1 MSKKRAANLQGN
13 VRQRPNGLWECRFYV
28 SEPDG
33 VHRRR
38 VSVYAPSQKEALQKA
53 HEYLVQHSR
62 GLVARPDRR
71 RFEDFAKEVLERH
84 TRGKA
89 ANTRRNYARE
99 LALALEHIGDI
110 PLQKL
115 TPHDLRRMLD
125 GVREAHSPRTV
136 AKVLERVRL
145 VLREAL
151 ALELI
156 HRDPSAAVRLP
167 RASEREKAAQHLE
180 PPQVRLLLE
189 HADTSKSPVMALLLR
204 VLVQLGLRKGEALG
218 LQWRDVDLVG
228 ATLRVERQYTLAGS
242 KAALGPLKTRA
253 ARRVIPIPADLLA
266 RLKARYDGLLAEGYT
281 PRALQGAFVFGLD
294 HPPDVNAPNHFLRR
308 LVGRIQE
315 EHPDFPQVRIHDLRH
330 TAASLLLARGVDVSL
345 VSERL
350 GHGNPS
356 VTLSVYRHLLSE
368 ERQQGVLPLEDLL
381 GGPRHRA

>member
-71 RFEDFAKEVLERH
+71 RFGDFAKEVLERH

-125 GVREAHSPRTV
+125 RLGEEYSPRTV
-136 AKVLERVRL
+136 SKVLERVRL

-167 RASEREKAAQHLE
+167 RASERDKAAQHLE

-189 HADTSKSPVMALLLR
+189 YADASKSPVMALLLR

-218 LQWRDVDLVG
+218 LQWRDVDFVG
-228 ATLRVERQYTLAGS
+228 ATLKVERQYTLQGS
-242 KAALGPLKTRA
+242 KPDLGPLKTRA

-266 RLKARYDGLLAEGYT
+266 RLENYRRSLTEKVGSAKALERIAIFPCDI
-281 PRALQGAFVFGLD
+281 
-294 HPPDVNAPNHFLRR
+294 NAPNHYLRR
-308 LVGRIQE
+308 LIGRIQE

-350 GHGNPS
+350 GHGNAS

>member
-71 RFEDFAKEVLERH
+71 RFGDFAKEVLERH

-125 GVREAHSPRTV
+125 RVGEAHSPRTV

-167 RASEREKAAQHLE
+167 RASERDKAAQHLE

-189 HADTSKSPVMALLLR
+189 YADASKSPVMALLLR

-218 LQWRDVDLVG
+218 LQWRDVDFVG
-228 ATLRVERQYTLAGS
+228 ATLKVERQYTLQGS
-242 KAALGPLKTRA
+242 KPDLGPLKTRA
-253 ARRVIPIPADLLA
+253 ARRFIPIPADLLA
-266 RLKARYDGLLAEGYT
+266 RLENYRRSLTEKVGSAKALERIAIFPCDI
-281 PRALQGAFVFGLD
+281 
-294 HPPDVNAPNHFLRR
+294 NAPNHYLRR
-308 LVGRIQE
+308 LIGRIQE

-350 GHGNPS
+350 GHGNAS

>member
-71 RFEDFAKEVLERH
+71 RFGDFAKEVLERH

-125 GVREAHSPRTV
+125 RLGEEYSPRTV
-136 AKVLERVRL
+136 SKVLERVRL

-167 RASEREKAAQHLE
+167 RASERDKAAQHLE

-189 HADTSKSPVMALLLR
+189 YADASKSPVMALLLR

-218 LQWRDVDLVG
+218 LQWRDVDFAG
-228 ATLRVERQYTLAGS
+228 ATLKVERQYTLQGS
-242 KAALGPLKTRA
+242 KADLGPLKTRA
-253 ARRVIPIPADLLA
+253 ARRFIPIPADLLA
-266 RLKARYDGLLAEGYT
+266 RLENYRRSLTEKVGSAKALERIAIFPCDI
-281 PRALQGAFVFGLD
+281 
-294 HPPDVNAPNHFLRR
+294 NAPNHYLRR
-308 LVGRIQE
+308 LIGRIQE

-350 GHGNPS
+350 GHGNAS

>member
-1 MSKKRAANLQGN
+1 MNKRRTANLQGN

-28 SEPDG
+28 TDPDG

-38 VSVYAPSQKEALQKA
+38 VSVYAPTQREALQKA
-53 HEYLVQHSR
+53 REYQVQHSR

-71 RFEDFAKEVLERH
+71 RFGDFAKEVLERH

-99 LALALEHIGDI
+99 LALALEHLGDI
-110 PLQKL
+110 PLQRL
-115 TPHDLRRMLD
+115 APHDLRRMLD
-125 GVREAHSPRTV
+125 RVGEAYSLRTT
-136 AKVLERVRL
+136 AKALERVRL

-180 PPQVRLLLE
+180 PLQVRLLLE
-189 HADTSKSPVMALLLR
+189 YADASQSPVMALLLR
-204 VLVQLGLRKGEALG
+204 MLVQLGLRKGEALG
-218 LQWRDVDLVG
+218 LQWRDVDFVG
-228 ATLRVERQYTLAGS
+228 ATLKVERQYTLQGS

-253 ARRVIPIPADLLA
+253 ARRLVPIPADLLA
-266 RLKARYDGLLAEGYT
+266 RLKARYDGLLTEGYT
-281 PRALQGAFVFGLD
+281 PRGLQGAFVFGLD
-294 HPPDVNAPNHFLRR
+294 RPLDVNAPNHYLRR
-308 LVGRIQE
+308 LVERIRL

-350 GHGNPS
+350 GHGNVN
-356 VTLSVYRHLLSE
+356 VTLSIYRHLLSE

-381 GGPRHRA
+381 GGPHHRA